1 MNYLTGMYVKA
12 STRVGGL
19 LKNERGSQTLEWI
32 GIAAVIVI
40 LVGLVS
46 TAFGDS
52 DLGGTIIEKFES
64 LLDKMI
70 K

>member
-12 STRVGGL
+12 SSKIGGL

-46 TAFGDS
+46 TAFSGS
-52 DLGGTIIEKFES
+52 DLGGTIIDKFES
-64 LLDKMI
+64 LLDNMI